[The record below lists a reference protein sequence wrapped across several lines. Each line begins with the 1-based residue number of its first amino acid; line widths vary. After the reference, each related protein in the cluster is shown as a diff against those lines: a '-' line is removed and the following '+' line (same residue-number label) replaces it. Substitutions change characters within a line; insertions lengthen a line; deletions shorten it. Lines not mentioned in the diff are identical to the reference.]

1 MTIVY
6 DTIRIRSELPR
17 AADWLLDGI
26 YEVCDIGYQELID
39 SVTVQETDSASEL
52 LEQFFPEEFH
62 SRISE
67 LHIAIVAMAIIIE
80 RLTNWPEFVSDVL
93 VAIGEDIGYVR

>member
-1 MTIVY
+1 MISY
-6 DTIRIRSELPR
+6 DPVKLRSELPR

-26 YEVCDIGYQELID
+26 YEVCDIGYDELID

-52 LEQFFPEEFH
+52 LEQFFPEELH
-62 SRISE
+62 GHISE
-67 LHIAIVAMAIIIE
+67 LYIAIVAMALIIE
-80 RLTNWPEFVSDVL
+80 RLTNWPEFVTDVL